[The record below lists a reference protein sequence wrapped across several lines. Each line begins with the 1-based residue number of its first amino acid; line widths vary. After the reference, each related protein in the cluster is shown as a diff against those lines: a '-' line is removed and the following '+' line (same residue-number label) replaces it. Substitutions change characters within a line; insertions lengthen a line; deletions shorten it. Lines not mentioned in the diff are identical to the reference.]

1 MLSRRRLAT
10 TAAAGLALPLL
21 PRGARAAAW
30 PARPV
35 SIIVPF
41 PAGGTTDLLA
51 RAAAE
56 ALSARTGQAFTVEN
70 RAGRGS
76 AVGTAQVARAA
87 ADGQTLLLTTS
98 AIAINAAIVTGLP
111 FDARSDFAAVTVAA
125 RNPLLLAVPYGSPHR
140 SVADLVDAARKAP
153 MTFGSSGN
161 GTVTHMALEM
171 FAARAGIGVTHT
183 PYRGS
188 AEAVRDLA
196 AGVIDAAFDNP
207 APLMPLIRENKVRAL
222 GVTTGARDA
231 RLPGVP
237 TLAEAGIAG
246 IDISNWFALFAPSAT
261 PPALA
266 EAIHGAFAAV
276 LSQPALVSRFA
287 ADMVE
292 VKPTPRAEAHALLL
306 SEIEAWGRVARE
318 RNITIS

>member
-1 MLSRRRLAT
+1 MLSRRHL
-10 TAAAGLALPLL
+10 AAAALALPML
-21 PRGARAAAW
+21 PRAARAAAW

-56 ALSARTGQAFTVEN
+56 LLAARTGQAFTVEN

-76 AVGTAQVARAA
+76 AVGTALVARAA
-87 ADGQTLLLTTS
+87 ADGHTLLMTTS
-98 AIAINAAIVTGLP
+98 AIAINAAIVSGLP
-111 FDARSDFAAVTVAA
+111 FDARSDFAGITVAA
-125 RNPLLLAVPYGSPHR
+125 RNPLILAVPYASPDR
-140 SVADLVDAARKAP
+140 SVADLVDRARKA
-153 MTFGSSGN
+153 TLGFGSSGT
-161 GTVTHMALEM
+161 GTPTHMALEM
-171 FAARAGIGVTHT
+171 LAARAGIGVNHT

-222 GVTTGARDA
+222 AVTVGARDA

-237 TLAEAGIAG
+237 TLTEAGVAG
-246 IDISNWFALFAPSAT
+246 IDVANWFALFAPAAT
-261 PPALA
+261 PPAVA
-266 EAIHGAFAAV
+266 DAVHAAFAAAFA
-276 LSQPALVSRFA
+276 QPALVGRFA
-287 ADMVE
+287 TDLVE
-292 VKPTPRAEAHALLL
+292 VKPSARAEAQAMLL
-306 SEIEAWGRVARE
+306 SEIETWGRIARE
-318 RNITIS
+318 RNITIT